1 MVHGNV
7 LNLTIQLNEA
17 NSKNTRFLEAAMKQ
31 NIWTIAGFEIKQ
43 KHWIVKILTNQ
54 VSQAPVASETKFFF
68 HCASP
73 KCNKSHTLVR
83 TYV

>member
-43 KHWIVKILTNQ
+43 KH
-54 VSQAPVASETKFFF
+54 
-68 HCASP
+68 
-73 KCNKSHTLVR
+73 
-83 TYV
+83 